1 MSDRVI
7 VMPVRYAMTP
17 EQEAEFRE
25 IFKPIRAKN
34 NRYALRNLAILSLVI
49 GLTIAAWPWLVG
61 IVEAAWILARI
72 YRYELAVTGSALMLL
87 VFGLQA
93 VRRNKRKAVSA

>member
-1 MSDRVI
+1 MTDRVI

-25 IFKPIRAKN
+25 LFKPIRAKN

-49 GLTIAAWPWLVG
+49 GLSIAAWPWLVG
-61 IVEAAWILARI
+61 IAEIARYWVRGHGYQIAAVVAGSIFGGCIGHAR
-72 YRYELAVTGSALMLL
+72 S
-87 VFGLQA
+87 
-93 VRRNKRKAVSA
+93 KRKAVSA